1 MTLTPPVATALPLA
15 APPARRAADRIVETL
30 QALGVRWVFGVPGA
44 KIDPVYDAL
53 AAVDSPRLIT
63 CRTEQ
68 GAASMAAAIGRLTG
82 IPGVVLVTSGPG
94 TSNLATGLIT
104 ATTEGDP
111 VVAICGA
118 VRRADRLKRTHQ
130 TMDAVG
136 LLSTVTKSAAEV
148 ATADNVPEAITAA
161 FRTAVRAPQGAA
173 AVVLPYDVGLE
184 ETTVSMADPW
194 GASTLGIAT
203 DDTLARAAALLS
215 AAEFPVILAGAR
227 AGADETVAALHR
239 LLAATDLP
247 VVETFQAAGIVS
259 RDLEHHYLGRVG
271 FARNQ
276 PGDVILHSA
285 DVVLAIGYDFVEY
298 EPAVWNRDRTR
309 VIVHLDEIAADVDDA
324 YRPAVEAVGRI
335 DASLDRL
342 AALVDG
348 LTLGPA
354 ARRVVDTEGARLAA
368 SAELTATSSTASTEA
383 HGVDPVAL
391 TLALRAAVPDDTT
404 VLCDVGSHYLYL
416 ARYFRTY
423 RPRSLMFSNGQQ
435 NLGVALPWAIGA
447 SLARPGSPVLSV
459 SGDGGFLY
467 SAAELAT
474 AVSLGATFTHVI
486 FNDGTYDMV
495 AFQQM
500 QKYGRTA
507 GVELGA
513 YDVVGFAEAFGAHG
527 HRVTSLADLPGAIA
541 RAMAEPGPSLIDVP
555 VDYRDN
561 FAVLGA
567 DLLADLLV

>member
-1 MTLTPPVATALPLA
+1 MISTAPLTSTAATPTATAC
-15 APPARRAADRIVETL
+15 RAADRIVETL

-53 AAVDSPRLIT
+53 AAVGSPRLIT

-130 TMDAVG
+130 TMDAAG
-136 LLSTVTKSAAEV
+136 LLSTVTKSTAEV

-161 FRTAVRAPQGAA
+161 FRAAVQAPQGAT

-184 ETTVSMADPW
+184 QTTVTMTDPW
-194 GASTLGIAT
+194 RESTLGVAT

-227 AGADETVAALHR
+227 AGTDRTVAALHR
-239 LLAATDLP
+239 LLRTTDLP

-259 RDLEHHYLGRVG
+259 RELEDHYLGRVG

-276 PGDVILHSA
+276 PGDVVLHSA
-285 DVVLAIGYDFVEY
+285 DVVLAVGYDFVEY
-298 EPAVWNRDRTR
+298 EPAVWNRGRKR
-309 VIVHLDEIAADVDDA
+309 IIIHLDEIPADVDDA
-324 YRPAVEAVGRI
+324 YRPVVEAVGRI
-335 DASLDRL
+335 DSSLDRL
-342 AALVDG
+342 ADLVAG
-348 LTLGPA
+348 LTLGTTA
-354 ARRVVDTEGARLAA
+354 SRIVDTERVRLSA
-368 SAELTATSSTASTEA
+368 SADTPDHHDDE
-383 HGVDPVAL
+383 HGLDPVAL
-391 TLALRAAVPDDTT
+391 TLALRQAVPDETT

-435 NLGVALPWAIGA
+435 NLGVALPWAIAA
-447 SLARPGSPVLSV
+447 SLARPETPVLSV

-467 SAAELAT
+467 SAGELAT
-474 AVSLGATFTHVI
+474 AVSLGASLTHVI

-495 AFQQM
+495 AFQQL

-507 GVELGA
+507 GVELGS
-513 YDVVGFAEAFGAHG
+513 YDVVGFAKAFGAHG
-527 HRVTSLADLPGAIA
+527 HRVTSLADLPATIA
-541 RAMAEPGPSLIDVP
+541 RAMAEPGPSLIDAP

-561 FAVLGA
+561 YAVLGA